1 LIWINNSNEVLRLLP
16 DFQQTLIQIN
26 WPNPDNARI
35 DDMTDSLVP
44 VLRRALNLPWL
55 VFYGVGVTV
64 GAGVFALIGEVV
76 RVSGDYAVLAFLT
89 AGLVAAFTA
98 LSYAALASA
107 YPRAAGV
114 AIYIKLGFGEM
125 AGRVVG
131 LGVVAIAI
139 TSSAVISLAFAGYLG
154 ALTGF
159 HSSISVI
166 GVVVLLG
173 TVAWLGVRESVGFAS
188 LITVLE
194 VGALAVVIIGGFP
207 LLAADEAVTRL
218 VTLPSDTTSLA
229 AVFAGAFLA
238 FFAYIGFEDIVNMA
252 EETKDPHTAIPA
264 AIGWTLGISVALYG
278 LVAAVA
284 VSFPDRQALADSDA
298 PLALLFE
305 RTTGYPAAPVAAM
318 ASIAMING
326 ILVQIVM
333 ASRVLYGMSREG
345 MIPAVLGTL
354 DAQRATP
361 VLAITLIT
369 SAILA
374 LALFVPFLQLAS
386 LTSFIML
393 LIFMAVNASLYII
406 GSRPGAPVKLRRW
419 RWWGVFGAVISLGLA
434 AMEILDPF

>member
-1 LIWINNSNEVLRLLP
+1 
-16 DFQQTLIQIN
+16 
-26 WPNPDNARI
+26 
-35 DDMTDSLVP
+35 MTDKTAP
-44 VLRRALNLPWL
+44 VLRRALSLPWL

-76 RVSGDYAVLAFLT
+76 RVSGDHAVLAFLI
-89 AGLVAAFTA
+89 AGVVAAFTA
-98 LSYAALASA
+98 LSYAVLASA
-107 YPRAAGV
+107 YPRAAGE
-114 AIYIKLGFGEM
+114 AIYVKMGFGEL
-125 AGRVVG
+125 AGRIVG

-159 HSSISVI
+159 HSSASVI
-166 GVVVLLG
+166 GILALLG
-173 TVAWLGVRESVGFAS
+173 FVAWFGVRESVGFAS

-194 VGALAVVIIGGFP
+194 VGTLAVVVIGGFP
-207 LLAADEAVTRL
+207 LLATDEAIARL
-218 VTLPSDTTSLA
+218 VTLPTDAMGLT

-238 FFAYIGFEDIVNMA
+238 FFAYIGFEDIENMA

-264 AIGWTLGISVALYG
+264 AIGWTLGISVVLYG

-284 VSFPDRQALADSDA
+284 VSFPDRQALVGSEA

-333 ASRVLYGMSREG
+333 ASRVLYGMAREG
-345 MIPAVLGTL
+345 MVPVVLGRL
-354 DAQRATP
+354 DEKRATP
-361 VLAITLIT
+361 ALAIGLIT
-369 SAILA
+369 TAILV

-393 LIFMAVNASLYII
+393 LIFVAVNASLYII
-406 GSRPGAPVKLRRW
+406 GARPGAPVKLRRW

-434 AMEILDPF
+434 AMEALGQM

>member
-1 LIWINNSNEVLRLLP
+1 
-16 DFQQTLIQIN
+16 
-26 WPNPDNARI
+26 
-35 DDMTDSLVP
+35 MTDKPDP

-76 RVSGDYAVLAFLT
+76 RVSGDHAVWAFLI

-98 LSYAALASA
+98 LSYAVLASA
-107 YPRAAGV
+107 YPRAAGE
-114 AIYIKLGFGEM
+114 AIYVKMGFGEL
-125 AGRVVG
+125 AGRIVG

-159 HSSISVI
+159 HSSASVVGI
-166 GVVVLLG
+166 LVLLG
-173 TVAWLGVRESVGFAS
+173 IVAWLGVRESVGFAS

-194 VGALAVVIIGGFP
+194 VGTLAVVVVGGFP
-207 LLAADEAVTRL
+207 LLATDEAVVRL
-218 VTLPSDTTSLA
+218 AALPSDATSLT

-238 FFAYIGFEDIVNMA
+238 FFAYIGFEDIENMA
-252 EETKDPHTAIPA
+252 EETKDPHVAIPA
-264 AIGWTLGISVALYG
+264 AIGWTLGISVVLYG

-284 VSFPDRQALADSDA
+284 VSFPDRQALVSSDA

-333 ASRVLYGMSREG
+333 ASRVLYGMAREG
-345 MIPAVLGTL
+345 MIPAILGRL
-354 DAQRATP
+354 DAKRATP
-361 VLAITLIT
+361 ALAIVLIT
-369 SAILA
+369 ATILA
-374 LALFVPFLQLAS
+374 LALFVPFLKLAS
-386 LTSFIML
+386 LTSFIIL
-393 LIFMAVNASLYII
+393 LIFTAVNASLYII
-406 GSRPGAPVKLRRW
+406 GAPPGAPEKLHRW
-419 RWWGVFGAVISLGLA
+419 RWWGVIGAAISLGLA
-434 AMEILDPF
+434 AMEALS

>member
-1 LIWINNSNEVLRLLP
+1 MVDMP
-16 DFQQTLIQIN
+16 D
-26 WPNPDNARI
+26 
-35 DDMTDSLVP
+35 P

-76 RVSGDYAVLAFLT
+76 RVSGDHAVLAFLV

-98 LSYAALASA
+98 LSYAVLASA
-107 YPRAAGV
+107 YPRAAGE
-114 AIYIKLGFGEM
+114 AIYVKMGFGEM

-159 HSSISVI
+159 HSSASVV
-166 GVVVLLG
+166 GVVTLLG
-173 TVAWLGVRESVGFAS
+173 LVAWYGVRESVGFAS

-194 VGALAVVIIGGFP
+194 VGTLAVVVIGGFP
-207 LLAADEAVTRL
+207 LLATDGAMARL
-218 VTLPSDTTSLA
+218 AALPSSSSSLVA
-229 AVFAGAFLA
+229 IFAGAFLA
-238 FFAYIGFEDIVNMA
+238 FFAYIGFEDIENMA

-264 AIGWTLGISVALYG
+264 AILWTLGISVALYG

-284 VSFPDRQALADSDA
+284 VSFPDRTALVNSDA

-305 RTTGYPAAPVAAM
+305 RSTGYPAAPIAAM

-333 ASRVLYGMSREG
+333 ASRVLYGMAREG
-345 MIPAVLGTL
+345 MIPAALGKL
-354 DAQRATP
+354 DAKRATP
-361 VLAITLIT
+361 WLAILILT
-369 SAILA
+369 AAILA
-374 LALFVPFLQLAS
+374 LALFVPFLRLAS

-393 LIFMAVNASLYII
+393 LIFFTVNASLYII
-406 GSRPGAPVKLRRW
+406 GARSGAPEKLRRW
-419 RWWGVFGAVISLGLA
+419 RWWGVFGAAVSLGLA
-434 AMEILDPF
+434 AMEAFG

>member
-1 LIWINNSNEVLRLLP
+1 MVDMP
-16 DFQQTLIQIN
+16 D
-26 WPNPDNARI
+26 
-35 DDMTDSLVP
+35 P

-76 RVSGDYAVLAFLT
+76 RVSGDHAVLAFLV

-98 LSYAALASA
+98 LSYAVLASA
-107 YPRAAGV
+107 YPRAAGE
-114 AIYIKLGFGEM
+114 AIYVKMGFGEM

-159 HSSISVI
+159 HSSASVV
-166 GVVVLLG
+166 GVVTLLG
-173 TVAWLGVRESVGFAS
+173 LVAWYGVRESVGFAS

-194 VGALAVVIIGGFP
+194 VGTLAVVVIGGFP
-207 LLAADEAVTRL
+207 LLATDGAMARL
-218 VTLPSDTTSLA
+218 VALPSESTTLV

-238 FFAYIGFEDIVNMA
+238 FFAYIGFEDIENMA

-264 AIGWTLGISVALYG
+264 AILWTLGISVALYG

-284 VSFPDRQALADSDA
+284 VSFPDRTALVNSDA

-305 RTTGYPAAPVAAM
+305 RSTGYPAAPIAAM

-333 ASRVLYGMSREG
+333 ASRVLYGMAREG
-345 MIPAVLGTL
+345 MIPAALGKL
-354 DAQRATP
+354 DAKRATP
-361 VLAITLIT
+361 WLAILILT
-369 SAILA
+369 AAILA
-374 LALFVPFLQLAS
+374 LALFVPFLRLAS

-393 LIFMAVNASLYII
+393 LIFFTVNASLYII
-406 GSRPGAPVKLRRW
+406 GARSGAPEKLRRW
-419 RWWGVFGAVISLGLA
+419 RWWGVFGAAVSLGLA
-434 AMEILDPF
+434 AMEAFG

>member
-1 LIWINNSNEVLRLLP
+1 LIAINLRKSNTINVNDMVDMP
-16 DFQQTLIQIN
+16 D
-26 WPNPDNARI
+26 
-35 DDMTDSLVP
+35 P

-76 RVSGDYAVLAFLT
+76 RVSGDHAVLAFLV

-98 LSYAALASA
+98 LSYAVLAGA
-107 YPRAAGV
+107 YPRAAGE
-114 AIYIKLGFGEM
+114 AIYVKMGFGEM

-159 HSSISVI
+159 HSSASVVGI
-166 GVVVLLG
+166 VTLLG
-173 TVAWLGVRESVGFAS
+173 LVAWYGVRESVGFAS

-194 VGALAVVIIGGFP
+194 VGTLAVVVIGGFP
-207 LLAADEAVTRL
+207 LLATDGAMARL
-218 VTLPSDTTSLA
+218 AALPSSSSSLVA
-229 AVFAGAFLA
+229 IFAGAFLA
-238 FFAYIGFEDIVNMA
+238 FFAYIGFEDIENMA

-264 AIGWTLGISVALYG
+264 AILWTLGISVALYG

-284 VSFPDRQALADSDA
+284 VSFPDRTALVNSDA

-305 RTTGYPAAPVAAM
+305 RSTGYPAAPIAAM

-333 ASRVLYGMSREG
+333 ASRVLYGMAREG
-345 MIPAVLGTL
+345 MIPAALGKL
-354 DAQRATP
+354 DAKRATP
-361 VLAITLIT
+361 WLAILILT
-369 SAILA
+369 AAILA
-374 LALFVPFLQLAS
+374 LALFVPFLRLAS

-393 LIFMAVNASLYII
+393 LIFFTVNASLYII
-406 GSRPGAPVKLRRW
+406 GARSGAPEKLRRW
-419 RWWGVFGAVISLGLA
+419 RWWGVFGAAVSLGLA
-434 AMEILDPF
+434 AMEAFG

>member
-1 LIWINNSNEVLRLLP
+1 
-16 DFQQTLIQIN
+16 
-26 WPNPDNARI
+26 
-35 DDMTDSLVP
+35 MTDRP
-44 VLRRALNLPWL
+44 APALRRALNLPWL

-76 RVSGDYAVLAFLT
+76 RVSGDHAVLAFLI

-98 LSYAALASA
+98 LSYAVLASA
-107 YPRAAGV
+107 YPRAAGE
-114 AIYIKLGFGEM
+114 AIYVKMGFGEL
-125 AGRVVG
+125 AGRLVG

-159 HSSISVI
+159 HSSASVI
-166 GVVVLLG
+166 GVLLLLG
-173 TVAWLGVRESVGFAS
+173 CVAWFGVRESVGVAS

-194 VGALAVVIIGGFP
+194 VGTLAVVVIGGFP
-207 LLAADEAVTRL
+207 LLATDEAVTRL
-218 VTLPSDTTSLA
+218 ATLPPDAASLV

-238 FFAYIGFEDIVNMA
+238 FFAYIGFEDIENMA
-252 EETKDPHTAIPA
+252 EETKDPHKAIPA
-264 AIGWTLGISVALYG
+264 AIAWTLGISVALYA

-284 VSFPDRQALADSDA
+284 VSFPDRQALVNSAA

-305 RTTGYPAAPVAAM
+305 RSTGYPAAPIAAM

-333 ASRVLYGMSREG
+333 ASRVLYGMAREG
-345 MIPAVLGTL
+345 MIPTILGQL
-354 DAQRATP
+354 DAKRATP
-361 VLAITLIT
+361 ALAIALIT
-369 SAILA
+369 AAILA

-386 LTSFIML
+386 FTSLIML
-393 LIFMAVNASLYII
+393 LIFTVVNASLYLI
-406 GSRPGAPVKLRRW
+406 GSRPGASAKLRRW

-434 AMEILDPF
+434 AMEAFGWM

>member
-1 LIWINNSNEVLRLLP
+1 LIAINLRKSNTINVNDMVDMP
-16 DFQQTLIQIN
+16 D
-26 WPNPDNARI
+26 
-35 DDMTDSLVP
+35 P

-76 RVSGDYAVLAFLT
+76 RVSGDHAVLAFLV

-98 LSYAALASA
+98 LSYAVLASA
-107 YPRAAGV
+107 YPRAAGE
-114 AIYIKLGFGEM
+114 AIYVKMGFGEM

-159 HSSISVI
+159 HSSASVV
-166 GVVVLLG
+166 GVVTLLG
-173 TVAWLGVRESVGFAS
+173 LVAWYGVRESVGFAS

-194 VGALAVVIIGGFP
+194 VGTLAVVVIGGFP
-207 LLAADEAVTRL
+207 LLATDGAMARL
-218 VTLPSDTTSLA
+218 VALPSESTTLV

-238 FFAYIGFEDIVNMA
+238 FFAYIGFEDIENMA

-264 AIGWTLGISVALYG
+264 AILWTLGISVALYG

-284 VSFPDRQALADSDA
+284 VSFPDRTALVNSDA

-305 RTTGYPAAPVAAM
+305 RSTGYPAAPIAAM

-333 ASRVLYGMSREG
+333 ASRVLYGMAREG
-345 MIPAVLGTL
+345 MIPAALGKL
-354 DAQRATP
+354 DAKRATP
-361 VLAITLIT
+361 WLAILILT
-369 SAILA
+369 AAILA
-374 LALFVPFLQLAS
+374 LALFVPFLRLAS

-393 LIFMAVNASLYII
+393 LIFFTVNASLYII
-406 GSRPGAPVKLRRW
+406 GARSGAPEKLRRW
-419 RWWGVFGAVISLGLA
+419 RWWGVFGAAVSLGLA
-434 AMEILDPF
+434 AMEAFG

>member
-1 LIWINNSNEVLRLLP
+1 
-16 DFQQTLIQIN
+16 
-26 WPNPDNARI
+26 
-35 DDMTDSLVP
+35 MTDKTVP

-76 RVSGDYAVLAFLT
+76 RVSGDHAVLAFLI
-89 AGLVAAFTA
+89 AGFVAAFTA
-98 LSYAALASA
+98 LSYAVLAGA
-107 YPRAAGV
+107 YPRAAGEAFYV
-114 AIYIKLGFGEM
+114 KLGFGEL
-125 AGRVVG
+125 AGRIVG

-159 HSSISVI
+159 HSSASVI
-166 GVVVLLG
+166 GILALLG
-173 TVAWLGVRESVGFAS
+173 LVAWFGVRESVGFAS

-194 VGALAVVIIGGFP
+194 VGTLAVVVIGGFP
-207 LLAADEAVTRL
+207 LLATDEAVARL
-218 VTLPSDTTSLA
+218 VTLPSDATSLI

-238 FFAYIGFEDIVNMA
+238 FFAYIGFEDIENMA
-252 EETKDPHTAIPA
+252 EETKNPHAAIPA
-264 AIGWTLGISVALYG
+264 AIGWTLGISVVLYG

-284 VSFPDRQALADSDA
+284 VSFPDRQALVGSDA

-305 RTTGYPAAPVAAM
+305 RTTGYPAAPIAAM

-333 ASRVLYGMSREG
+333 ASRVLYGMAREG
-345 MIPAVLGTL
+345 MIPAILGRL
-354 DAQRATP
+354 DARRATP
-361 VLAITLIT
+361 ALAIVLIT
-369 SAILA
+369 AAILA

-393 LIFMAVNASLYII
+393 LIFVAVNASLYII
-406 GSRPGAPVKLRRW
+406 GARPGAPEKLRRW
-419 RWWGVFGAVISLGLA
+419 RWWGVFGAAISLGLA
-434 AMEILDPF
+434 AMEAFGQI

>member
-1 LIWINNSNEVLRLLP
+1 M
-16 DFQQTLIQIN
+16 
-26 WPNPDNARI
+26 I
-35 DDMTDSLVP
+35 DKPAP

-55 VFYGVGVTV
+55 IFYGVGVTV

-76 RVSGDYAVLAFLT
+76 RVSGDLAVLAFLS
-89 AGLVAAFTA
+89 AGLVAGFTA

-114 AIYIKLGFGEM
+114 AIYVKMGFGAM

-166 GVVVLLG
+166 GIVALLG
-173 TVAWLGVRESVGFAS
+173 LVAWLGVRESVGFAS
-188 LITVLE
+188 FITVLE
-194 VGALAVVIIGGFP
+194 VGTLAAVVIGGFP
-207 LLAADEAVTRL
+207 LLPAEAGTRL
-218 VTLPSDTTSLA
+218 VILPSDSTSLA
-229 AVFAGAFLA
+229 AVFAGTFLA

-252 EETKDPHTAIPA
+252 EETKNPDTAIPA

-284 VSFPDRQALADSDA
+284 VSFPDRQALVSSGA

-333 ASRVLYGMSREG
+333 ASRVLYGMAREG
-345 MIPAVLGTL
+345 MVPVVLGKL
-354 DAQRATP
+354 DARRATP
-361 VLAITLIT
+361 ALAIALIT
-369 SAILA
+369 AAILA
-374 LALFVPFLQLAS
+374 LGLFVPFLQLAS
-386 LTSFIML
+386 FTSFIML
-393 LIFMAVNASLYII
+393 LIFVAVNASLYII
-406 GSRPGAPVKLRRW
+406 GARPGAPAKLRHW

-434 AMEILDPF
+434 AMESLGQM

>member
-1 LIWINNSNEVLRLLP
+1 
-16 DFQQTLIQIN
+16 
-26 WPNPDNARI
+26 
-35 DDMTDSLVP
+35 MTDKTAP

-55 VFYGVGVTV
+55 VLYGVGVTV

-76 RVSGDYAVLAFLT
+76 RVSGDHAVWAFLV

-98 LSYAALASA
+98 LSYAVLAGA

-114 AIYIKLGFGEM
+114 AIYVKMGFGEV
-125 AGRVVG
+125 AGRIVG

-159 HSSISVI
+159 HSSASVF
-166 GVVVLLG
+166 GVLALLG
-173 TVAWLGVRESVGFAS
+173 FVAWLGVRESVAFAS
-188 LITVLE
+188 LITALE
-194 VGALAVVIIGGFP
+194 VGTLTAVVIGGIP
-207 LLAADEAVTRL
+207 LLATEDALARL
-218 VTLPSDTTSLA
+218 ATLPLASTSLV

-252 EETKDPHTAIPA
+252 EETKDPHRAIPA
-264 AIGWTLGISVALYG
+264 AIGWTLGISVTLYG

-284 VSFPDRQALADSDA
+284 VAFPNRQALVDSDA

-305 RTTGYPAAPVAAM
+305 STTGYPAAPIAAM

-333 ASRVLYGMSREG
+333 ASRVLYGMAREG
-345 MIPAVLGTL
+345 MIPAALGRL
-354 DAQRATP
+354 DEKRATP
-361 VLAITLIT
+361 ALAIALIT
-369 SAILA
+369 ATILA

-386 LTSFIML
+386 LTSFMML
-393 LIFMAVNASLYII
+393 LIFATVNASLYLI
-406 GSRPGAPVKLRRW
+406 GTRPGAPAKLRRW
-419 RWWGVFGAVISLGLA
+419 RWWGLFGAIVSFSLA
-434 AMEILDPF
+434 AMEGFGRMG